1 MPNRAHGYSMRGY
14 GQGVATAQKAELE
27 QLAKLANKLDA
38 SSGKFVVSEWD
49 PSYGALPAGK
59 KFALSHWSAT
69 LATDKTAVASQAGHR
84 QLCGQLS
91 GAVVESFVKQFPST
105 SAPEPGAA

>member
-1 MPNRAHGYSMRGY
+1 MTAAHDTQPVVGRAE
-14 GQGVATAQKAELE
+14 GVGSAAL
-27 QLAKLANKLDA
+27 KLANKLDA
-38 SSGKFVVSEWD
+38 SSDKFIVSEWD
-49 PSYGALPAGK
+49 PSYGQLPAGK

-69 LATDKTAVASQAGHR
+69 LASNKATVASQEGHR

-91 GAVVESFVKQFPST
+91 GAVVESFVKQFPLT